1 MLSQSI
7 RVNNFLS
14 GSSGFKIDGGGNAEF
29 NNVIVRGTVEI
40 YGPYDGIYVGD
51 GGAIVVTDSAGTS
64 VFDTASKFRGGTVK
78 YQGTCGYFASGSGE
92 PPSYCETT
100 IWNGVSRTVPS
111 GKKWIVICSPM
122 VGEVAEGKYT
132 ALTTLCQVSDIQRR
146 GHEWTVAGYFHTSST
161 LYGSELPA
169 GSYTGLYFKVK
180 GLVRLYAAERAND
193 KWGTC
198 EVYWQILEI
207 PA

>member
-78 YQGTCGYFASGSGE
+78 YQGTCGYFACGTGE

-111 GKKWIVICSPM
+111 GKKWIVVCSPM
-122 VGEVAEGKYT
+122 VGEVIAGHYE
-132 ALTTLCQVSDIQRR
+132 ALTTGCQVSDIQRR
-146 GHEWTVAGYFHTSST
+146 GHIWTVAGYFHTSST